1 MVRFMMTD
9 FDHHD
14 PDLDLTLSERV
25 ARATKAGEFIDAGDG
40 TYLIEMSVFPID
52 ERSDLPPPSFDRGFR
67 DWLRRKLGRSTTPPT
82 RSVPRRRA

>member
-1 MVRFMMTD
+1 MARFMMTD

-25 ARATKAGEFIDAGDG
+25 ARATQGGEPVDAGDG
-40 TYLIEMSVFPID
+40 TYLLEMSLYPIV

-67 DWLRRKLGRSTTPPT
+67 GWLKRKMGRDTQPPQ
-82 RSVPRRRA
+82 RSVPRRRP